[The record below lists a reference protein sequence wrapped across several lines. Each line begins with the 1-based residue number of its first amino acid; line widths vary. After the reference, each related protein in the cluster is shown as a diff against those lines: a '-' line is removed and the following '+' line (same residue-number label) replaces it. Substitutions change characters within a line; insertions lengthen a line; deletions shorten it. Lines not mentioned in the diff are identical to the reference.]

1 MVPMA
6 RSGVAGEGTP
16 IQSGSGTA
24 NRNLPGKRKPRHKG
38 GVFEKYGNEEGD
50 LEALRKN

>member
-1 MVPMA
+1 MVPTA
-6 RSGVAGEGTP
+6 GSGYAGEGINAYGGQGP
-16 IQSGSGTA
+16 LG
-24 NRNLPGKRKPRHKG
+24 NLPQKRKPRHTG